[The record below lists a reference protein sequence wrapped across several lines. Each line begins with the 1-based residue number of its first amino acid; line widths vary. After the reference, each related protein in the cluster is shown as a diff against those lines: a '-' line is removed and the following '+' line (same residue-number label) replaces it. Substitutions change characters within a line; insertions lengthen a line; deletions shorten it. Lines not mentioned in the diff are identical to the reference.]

1 MNTENE
7 NFILELGES
16 FKEILKNKDKIINN
30 IRINII
36 NERLEVMRLFIL
48 LRQLIDGMTD
58 LDAFL
63 TEDDILDRLKTI
75 KKEMKD
81 FIISF
86 LLADIDLIIE

>member
-1 MNTENE
+1 MSTENE

-16 FKEILKNKDKIINN
+16 FKEILKNKDKIIDS
-30 IRINII
+30 IRTNII
-36 NERLEVMRLFIL
+36 CERLEVMRIFIV
-48 LRQLIDGMTD
+48 LRQLIDGITD

-75 KKEMKD
+75 KKEMKQ

-86 LLADIDLIIE
+86 LMSDIDLIIE

>member
-30 IRINII
+30 IRTNII

-58 LDAFL
+58 LDQFL
-63 TEDDILDRLKTI
+63 TEDDVLDRLKTI
-75 KKEMKD
+75 KREMKD

-86 LLADIDLIIE
+86 LLADIDLVIE

>member
-30 IRINII
+30 IRTNII

-48 LRQLIDGMTD
+48 LRQLIDSMTD
-58 LDAFL
+58 LDRFL
-63 TEDDILDRLKTI
+63 TEDDVLDRLKTI

>member
-1 MNTENE
+1 MSTENE

-16 FKEILKNKDKIINN
+16 FKEILKNKDKIIDS
-30 IRINII
+30 IRTNII
-36 NERLEVMRLFIL
+36 CERLEVMRIFIV
-48 LRQLIDGMTD
+48 LRQLIDGITD

-75 KKEMKD
+75 KKEMKE

-86 LLADIDLIIE
+86 LMSDIDLIIE

>member
-30 IRINII
+30 IRTNII

-48 LRQLIDGMTD
+48 LRQLIDNMTD
-58 LDAFL
+58 LDEFL

-86 LLADIDLIIE
+86 LLADIDLVIE

>member
-86 LLADIDLIIE
+86 LLADIDLVIE